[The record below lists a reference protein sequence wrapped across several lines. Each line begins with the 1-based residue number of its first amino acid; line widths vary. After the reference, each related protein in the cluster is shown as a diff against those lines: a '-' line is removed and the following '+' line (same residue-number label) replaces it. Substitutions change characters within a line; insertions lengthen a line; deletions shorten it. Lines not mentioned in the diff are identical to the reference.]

1 MSANKN
7 AAPMSSRSTYP
18 VFRLHPAPQ
27 TEEERLIAKIDAVLP
42 QTQCTKCGYDGCR
55 PYAEAI
61 AKGEAGIN
69 QCPPGGDHGIHILAD
84 LLDREYVPLDT
95 SHGIEQ
101 PRMVAVIDE
110 PVCIGCTL
118 CIQACP
124 VDAIVGAAK
133 LMHTIVPEL
142 CSGCDLCVAPCP
154 VDCISMQPVSAEELA
169 RDRTEQWRSQHEF
182 LLFRKER
189 SKKEKHKPAAA
200 GAPTSPASPGIAEPS
215 GSSSSS
221 APAALMPL
229 DAKRALIAAAMERAR
244 QQREAAKPQ
253 NTDNLSD
260 ATRAEIEAIEAR
272 RKKNEG
278 A

>member
-1 MSANKN
+1 MI
-7 AAPMSSRSTYP
+7 
-18 VFRLHPAPQ
+18 
-27 TEEERLIAKIDAVLP
+27 EKIDAVLP

-61 AKGEAGIN
+61 ARGEADIN
-69 QCPPGGDHGIHILAD
+69 QCPPGGDHGIHVLAD
-84 LLDREYVPLDT
+84 LLNKEYKPLNPV
-95 SHGIEQ
+95 HGIEQ
-101 PRMVAVIDE
+101 PRMQAVIDE
-110 PVCIGCTL
+110 PICIGCTL

-133 LMHTIVPEL
+133 QMHTVVPEL

-182 LLFRKER
+182 LLFRQQR
-189 SKKEKHKPAAA
+189 SKEEKSKPAAA
-200 GAPTSPASPGIAEPS
+200 RAPTSPADAGIAEPS
-215 GSSSSS
+215 APSS
-221 APAALMPL
+221 AAAAAADLMPL

-260 ATRAEIEAIEAR
+260 STRAEIEAIEAR
-272 RKKNEG
+272 RKNNENR
-278 A
+278 

>member
-1 MSANKN
+1 MS
-7 AAPMSSRSTYP
+7 STYP
-18 VFRLHPAPQ
+18 VFRLHPAPR
-27 TEEERLIAKIDAVLP
+27 TEAERLIEKIDAVLP

-61 AKGEAGIN
+61 ARGEADIN
-69 QCPPGGDHGIHILAD
+69 QCPPGGDHGIHLLAE
-84 LLDREYVPLDT
+84 LLDKPYKPLNPV
-95 SHGIEQ
+95 HGVEQ

-133 LMHTIVPEL
+133 LMHTIVADL

-154 VDCISMQPVSAEELA
+154 VDCISMQALPAEELA
-169 RDRTEQWRSQHEF
+169 RDRNAQWREQHAF
-182 LLFRKER
+182 HLYRLDRDKHER
-189 SKKEKHKPAAA
+189 ESRRSRAGDAAKPSEADVAAA
-200 GAPTSPASPGIAEPS
+200 PPS
-215 GSSSSS
+215 SD

-244 QQREAAKPQ
+244 QQREASKPQ

-272 RKKNEG
+272 RKKNEN

>member
-1 MSANKN
+1 MS
-7 AAPMSSRSTYP
+7 STYP

-61 AKGEAGIN
+61 ARGEAEIN
-69 QCPPGGDHGIHILAD
+69 QCPPGGDHGIHVLAD
-84 LLDREYVPLDT
+84 LLDKKYQPLNPA
-95 SHGIEQ
+95 HGVEQ
-101 PRMVAVIDE
+101 PRTVAFIDE
-110 PVCIGCTL
+110 PICIGCTL

-154 VDCISMQPVSAEELA
+154 VDCISMQPVPAEELA
-169 RDRTEQWRSQHEF
+169 RDRSDQWREQHDF
-182 LLFRKER
+182 HLFRLER
-189 SKKEKHKPAAA
+189 SKKEKEQKATDHAPHPAAV
-200 GAPTSPASPGIAEPS
+200 GAANSPANAISAES
-215 GSSSSS
+215 ASS
-221 APAALMPL
+221 APAGLMPP

-244 QQREAAKPQ
+244 QQREAIQPQ
-253 NTDNLSD
+253 NTEGLGD

-272 RKKNEG
+272 RKKGGEKPS
-278 A
+278 

>member
-1 MSANKN
+1 
-7 AAPMSSRSTYP
+7 MSSRSTYP

-27 TEEERLIAKIDAVLP
+27 TEDERLIAKIDAVLP

-69 QCPPGGDHGIHILAD
+69 QCPPGGDQGIHVLAD
-84 LLDREYVPLDT
+84 LLQREYVPLDT

-101 PRMVAVIDE
+101 ARMVAVIDE

-154 VDCISMQPVSAEELA
+154 VDCISMQPVSAEELV
-169 RDRTEQWRSQHEF
+169 RDRTEQWRSQHDF
-182 LLFRKER
+182 HLFRLQRNKD
-189 SKKEKHKPAAA
+189 EKSKPAANVPNPA
-200 GAPTSPASPGIAEPS
+200 GDKSPTSPAVAGIAEP
-215 GSSSSS
+215 
-221 APAALMPL
+221 AAGLMPL

-272 RKKNEG
+272 RKKNENS
-278 A
+278 

>member
-1 MSANKN
+1 MI
-7 AAPMSSRSTYP
+7 
-18 VFRLHPAPQ
+18 
-27 TEEERLIAKIDAVLP
+27 EKIDAALP

-61 AKGEAGIN
+61 ARGEAGIN
-69 QCPPGGDHGIHILAD
+69 QCPPGGDHGIRVLAE
-84 LLDREYVPLDT
+84 LLQREYKPLDT
-95 SHGIEQ
+95 THGIEQ

-133 LMHTIVPEL
+133 LMHTVVADL

-154 VDCISMQPVSAEELA
+154 VDCISMQAVSAEELA
-169 RDRTEQWRSQHEF
+169 RDRSAQWREQHEF
-182 LLFRKER
+182 HLYRLDRDKRER
-189 SKKEKHKPAAA
+189 ENRRSRAADAAKPAGADAA
-200 GAPTSPASPGIAEPS
+200 TEPTPS
-215 GSSSSS
+215 E

-244 QQREAAKPQ
+244 QQREASKPQ

-272 RKKNEG
+272 RKKNEN

>member
-1 MSANKN
+1 
-7 AAPMSSRSTYP
+7 MSSSYP
-18 VFRLHPAPQ
+18 VFRLHPQPQ

-61 AKGEAGIN
+61 ARGEADIN
-69 QCPPGGDHGIHILAD
+69 QCPPGGDHGIHVLAE
-84 LLDREYVPLDT
+84 LLAKPYKPLNPT
-95 SHGIEQ
+95 HGIEQ

-133 LMHTIVPEL
+133 LMHTIVADL

-169 RDRTEQWRSQHEF
+169 RDRNTQWREQHEF
-182 LLFRKER
+182 HLYRLDRDKHER
-189 SKKEKHKPAAA
+189 ENRRSRASDAAKPADAD
-200 GAPTSPASPGIAEPS
+200 ASAEHPKS
-215 GSSSSS
+215 E

-244 QQREAAKPQ
+244 QQREANKPQ

-272 RKKNEG
+272 RKKNENS
-278 A
+278 